1 MDVEAIRQ
9 SPIGRLVPITGLDPR
24 TMTDWQYWAYLPDN
38 LPSLPDLSPKANSL
52 ASKAGAA
59 VARLDELVA
68 QLPRPEILVRPII
81 RKEARSTSALEG
93 TYASFQDVLR
103 ADFLDD
109 RQMSSEQ
116 REIKNYVE
124 ATEFA
129 CALIGERSIT
139 RSLLGDL
146 QKMIVNGTPG
156 DTPDAGDIRP
166 HQVAI
171 GAQDRPIDQARFVP
185 CPPGDQLE
193 AGVKAWEEWIAA
205 DSDFLIVAK
214 VAIAHYQFE
223 TLHPFGDGNGRLG
236 RLVSI
241 LQFMKAGELR
251 WPVLNI
257 APWFEENRELYQAGL
272 MNVTLTGDF
281 NPWVELFSHSVE
293 LQARQ
298 GLQKIQELLSLRDRM
313 VADLRAKN
321 FRGSTIEIAEILIGY
336 PVIDVRTASI
346 LINKTFE
353 AANQAIARL
362 VELGILEEITGYSQN
377 RLFGCKEVAAIMAY

>member
-1 MDVEAIRQ
+1 
-9 SPIGRLVPITGLDPR
+9 
-24 TMTDWQYWAYLPDN
+24 
-38 LPSLPDLSPKANSL
+38 
-52 ASKAGAA
+52 
-59 VARLDELVA
+59 
-68 QLPRPEILVRPII
+68 
-81 RKEARSTSALEG
+81 
-93 TYASFQDVLR
+93 
-103 ADFLDD
+103 
-109 RQMSSEQ
+109 
-116 REIKNYVE
+116 
-124 ATEFA
+124 
-129 CALIGERSIT
+129 
-139 RSLLGDL
+139 
-146 QKMIVNGTPG
+146 MIVNGTPG
-156 DTPDAGDIRP
+156 DTADAGDIRP

-193 AGVKAWEEWIAA
+193 AGVAALEEWIGA

-251 WPVLNI
+251 WPVLDI
-257 APWFEENRELYQAGL
+257 APWFEENRDLYQSGL

-321 FRGSTIEIAEILIGY
+321 LRGSTIEIAEILIGY

-362 VELGILEEITGYSQN
+362 VELGILQEITGYSQN
-377 RLFGCKEVAAIMAY
+377 RLFGCREVATIMAY